1 MAHAENRFPWSS
13 YLTDTRWWR
22 RQFDNLSVGEKVRGA
37 LKQPVV
43 NGRSWPI
50 VTVSARAGQQPF
62 RVAGQ
67 HEGVLT

>member
-1 MAHAENRFPWSS
+1 MQAFINANF
-13 YLTDTRWWR
+13 
-22 RQFDNLSVGEKVRGA
+22 
-37 LKQPVV
+37 
-43 NGRSWPI
+43 WPI

>member
-1 MAHAENRFPWSS
+1 MSAPG
-13 YLTDTRWWR
+13 
-22 RQFDNLSVGEKVRGA
+22 LSLIWVRKRTVA
-37 LKQPVV
+37 KA
-43 NGRSWPI
+43 RSWPI